1 MIQPGSKQP
10 NVRRMRLARCRY
22 SSLTAAEVGHLQS
35 AAGNSRPAG
44 IGVPGGALC
53 ASRIKSIRP
62 VKNQVEARHEVGT
75 GTQLWAVR

>member
-1 MIQPGSKQP
+1 MIPPGSKQP

-22 SSLTAAEVGHLQS
+22 SSLTAAGVGYPQS

-53 ASRIKSIRP
+53 ASAPSSRTSDVGRP
-62 VKNQVEARHEVGT
+62 RDRY
-75 GTQLWAVR
+75 LSWWMP